1 MRPYSDQQAQQQRPR
16 YQPHLGG
23 VAEAVGYPGD
33 AATSTIPEASDNQRG
48 RAPEPAFGI
57 EKGPCLSHPGKQQNR
72 SDDKQRHGNRK
83 AHPMKTACQ
92 SIHGASL
99 RFTTSRC
106 LLMSISARGHAAA
119 TLASFALLAWVVGG
133 GFT

>member
-1 MRPYSDQQAQQQRPR
+1 MRPYSYQQAQQQRPR

-23 VAEAVGYPGD
+23 VAEAVGDPGD
-33 AATSTIPEASDNQRG
+33 TTTSAIPDASDNQCG
-48 RAPEPAFGI
+48 RAPETAFGI
-57 EKGPCLSHPGKQQNR
+57 EKVTRLSHPRKQQNR

-99 RFTTSRC
+99 RFTTSTC
-106 LLMSISARGHAAA
+106 LLTPISARGPAVA
-119 TLASFALLAWVVGG
+119 TLVSFALMAWVIAGG
-133 GFT
+133 AA